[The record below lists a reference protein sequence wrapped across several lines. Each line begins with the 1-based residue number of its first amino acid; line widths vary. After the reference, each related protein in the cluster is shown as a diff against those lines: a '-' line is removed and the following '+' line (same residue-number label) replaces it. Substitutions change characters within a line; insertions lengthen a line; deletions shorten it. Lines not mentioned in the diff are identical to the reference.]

1 MNTAYLGDGPS
12 RRLSPFKFLFAA
24 LAMAFLALTLAP
36 VTASAQ
42 PATPPTTEA
51 PTFPTTD
58 PTAPPTDATV
68 VPPPAEPAPVAAA
81 PAAAEPAEGGEAEEN
96 PFSVQSMWAQGDI
109 IARSTL
115 IIMVLMFSISI
126 YIAATK
132 AVDQTILLGQMKK
145 IPGFWEAN
153 SLDEGLDQLG
163 RNNAFRAVAEG
174 AIAQANSGQS
184 GLGARISRSDRMSHQ
199 VGIEL
204 ERINTRLQGGMAF
217 LATVGAVAPFVGLFG
232 TVWGIV
238 NALIRIGLSG
248 DPSIEKV
255 AGPVGEALIMTAI
268 GLAVAVPAVVFYNLL
283 GRRNKVIS
291 DQARHFAIDV
301 ERLMASSAK
310 A

>member
-12 RRLSPFKFLFAA
+12 RRGSPLKFVLAA
-24 LAMAFLALTLAP
+24 LAMAFAMFAFVPT
-36 VTASAQ
+36 TASAQQ
-42 PATPPTTEA
+42 PATPPDA
-51 PTFPTTD
+51 
-58 PTAPPTDATV
+58 TAPATPPADATAA
-68 VPPPAEPAPVAAA
+68 PPAAPAEAA
-81 PAAAEPAEGGEAEEN
+81 PAAAAPAEAAHDAEEN
-96 PFSVQSMWAQGDI
+96 PFSPMTMWQQGDI
-109 IARSTL
+109 IARTTL
-115 IIMVLMFSISI
+115 IIMIVMFSISI

-132 AVDQTILLGQMKK
+132 AVDQTILIGQMKK
-145 IPGFWEAN
+145 IPGFWDAN

-163 RNNAFRAVAEG
+163 RNNAFRAIAEG

-204 ERINTRLQGGMAF
+204 ERINSRLQGGMAF
-217 LATVGAVAPFVGLFG
+217 LATVGAICPFVGLFG

-301 ERLMASSAK
+301 EKLMASSAK